1 MMTAGAALQEGDEE
15 PDTESG
21 GYSPTELASLRETYH
36 HGFAKLKF
44 PDPWETTF
52 REEYAR
58 NSIQQARIAA
68 VLGIVLYMLFGF
80 RDMFLASEVVATV
93 WIIRYG
99 VVMPILVLVLVLS
112 YIKPVQPHILKLTMA
127 AIIAVGFG
135 VFAVSAVMSRPLNY
149 MIDTGLIPIIVYA
162 CTVSRMRFL
171 QATVTVL
178 TLFVMHQAFAI
189 NSGANAPFF
198 MGSEPYQVHQAFS
211 FLIFVVILI
220 SLFACYML
228 EYRVRENF
236 VQQKLLES
244 DRNNLQGLTK
254 TLQQLSSTDSLT
266 GMFNRRHFNQC
277 LEAEWGRCQRD
288 KRPLGLILLD
298 IDFFKPFNDNY
309 GHQAGDEVLK
319 QVGRAL
325 KTVTKRGGEVAARY
339 GGEEFI
345 LLFPGI
351 DLEEMEKVADKVNA
365 VIRELGIKHE
375 YSRAENVVTC
385 SLGAVSLIPS
395 PDYTAEQVI
404 EEADKCLYQAK
415 ESGRNRYVSV
425 QL

>member
-1 MMTAGAALQEGDEE
+1 MTAETALQKEGEDAEE
-15 PDTESG
+15 RSG
-21 GYSPTELASLRETYH
+21 YTPTELASLQQTYRD
-36 HGFAKLKF
+36 GFARLRF
-44 PDPWETTF
+44 PEPWEDIF
-52 REEYAR
+52 RSEYTLK
-58 NSIQQARIAA
+58 SITQARIAA

-80 RDMFLASEVVATV
+80 RDMFFASEVITTV

-99 VVMPILVLVLVLS
+99 IVMPILILVLVLSFVR
-112 YIKPVQPHILKLTMA
+112 VMQPHILKLTMA
-127 AIIAVGFG
+127 AILAVGFG
-135 VFAVSAVMSRPLNY
+135 VFAVSAVMSRPLNS
-149 MIDTGLIPIIVYA
+149 MIDTGLIPILVYA

-171 QATVTVL
+171 QATCCGL
-178 TLFVMHQAFAI
+178 TLFVMHQMFAF

-211 FLIFVVILI
+211 FLIFIVILI

-266 GMFNRRHFNQC
+266 GMYNRRHFNQC
-277 LEAEWGRCQRD
+277 LNAEWGRCQRD
-288 KRPLGLILLD
+288 HRPLSLILLD

-325 KTVTKRGGEVAARY
+325 KDVAKRGGEVAARY

-345 LLFPGI
+345 LLYPEVDREG
-351 DLEEMEKVADKVNA
+351 LEKIADKVNA
-365 VIRELGIKHE
+365 VVREIGIKHE
-375 YSRAENVVTC
+375 YSRAEDVVTC
-385 SLGAVSLIPS
+385 SVGGISLIPS
-395 PDYTAEQVI
+395 QDYTPEQVI

-415 ESGRNRYVSV
+415 ESGRNRYVITE
-425 QL
+425 L